1 LKAKQLKKGKKKNE
15 VVERSVKWAVW
26 ELKKERVK
34 KGYEMCKEKTGMGRR
49 RIKQSDRVT
58 KSHDFKI

>member
-1 LKAKQLKKGKKKNE
+1 
-15 VVERSVKWAVW
+15 VW